1 LENPTEARRGPAQ
14 EPRRLRL
21 YIRKNLFSGRTVRHW
36 HGLPREV
43 VESPSLDVF
52 KEGIDAVFRDMVS
65 EQCWW

>member
-1 LENPTEARRGPAQ
+1 M
-14 EPRRLRL
+14 
-21 YIRKNLFSGRTVRHW
+21 RHW